1 MNPEGSNCPLASLF
15 VGGLH
20 PDVTEAHLFE
30 KFSTAGPVLS
40 IRVCRD
46 MITRRSLGYA
56 YVNFQKSSEGW
67 KSGVGN
73 IFIKN
78 LEKSIDNK
86 ALYNSFSAF
95 GNILS
100 CKVAQ
105 DESARS
111 KGYGFVHFETEE
123 AACNAIIKVN
133 GMGNGNGKTYMF
145 GDLYLAINIM
155 IDENGESRGFA
166 FCKFKNPEDAQKAVQ
181 EMNGKELNDRTLFV
195 GRAQKREERQ
205 TELKRKNQGVNLY
218 VNNLDATIDDE
229 RLKKEFSAFG
239 TITSAKVMMK
249 DGRSKR
255 FGFVCFSSPEEATKA
270 ITEMH
275 GKIVCSKSLFV
286 ALSQRKKYCKADKM
300 LVHGWRMLEKE
311 ICVTQVR
318 PLPRWAQQHLRSH
331 PRSASQAE
339 AGSSQQSAAR
349 LRIPMNLPPITD
361 QRVSG
366 ATRNAPVGVPVL
378 PTGNINI
385 PPSSSVR
392 EHGQFKCNTNKNPLS
407 QQPVSHVAPK
417 VLDKAV
423 AVLQTLQA
431 KENVCNNKD

>member
-255 FGFVCFSSPEEATKA
+255 
-270 ITEMH
+270 
-275 GKIVCSKSLFV
+275 
-286 ALSQRKKYCKADKM
+286 
-300 LVHGWRMLEKE
+300 
-311 ICVTQVR
+311 VTQVR